1 MSPASYQTAP
11 PRVAME
17 SGKRDSNPRPR
28 ECHSRALPTELRP
41 RYIGP
46 RKTRSGGNTASYLDV
61 VAVSSVFAPVR
72 ELFGLCLVTQGDPG
86 LIDMPKHI
94 RRKKTTSPARAKPRA
109 AARAVAAPAKPAPAK
124 KRGRRRGLLSGLGT
138 HEHERDIL
146 DQYLHEV
153 SKTPLLTQKEEI
165 ALARK
170 VRAGDQESMQELVK
184 RNLRFVISV
193 AKKYQNRG
201 LPLTDLIGEGNVG
214 LLTAA
219 RKFDPDQG
227 VKFISYAVWWIRQ
240 AILAALARQG
250 RTVRVP
256 LNRTADLSRIVRT
269 AEFLRQTLRREPTPE
284 EISDATKLSLEVV
297 QSLAARALHRR
308 GSPRHRRSG
317 DGPVPVGRNRAGAEH
332 VAAPRRQGV
341 ASVLRAGRRP
351 RAYTRRDRWDARCDA
366 RPRAPAAGPRAQ
378 AAAGR
383 RGGEGPRKLR
393 GVNAVPRCTLHVTRG
408 PARTAGLLR
417 CRRRRGTC
425 NV

>member
-1 MSPASYQTAP
+1 LPPPAPPELPRAGTRHLIGAFTRCQAISRPFHEHFCCVCVLKSTQIGRTNAAYPEPKTAP
-11 PRVAME
+11 AA
-17 SGKRDSNPRPR
+17 K
-28 ECHSRALPTELRP
+28 A
-41 RYIGP
+41 
-46 RKTRSGGNTASYLDV
+46 KAK
-61 VAVSSVFAPVR
+61 APVAT
-72 ELFGLCLVTQGDPG
+72 E
-86 LIDMPKHI
+86 
-94 RRKKTTSPARAKPRA
+94 RRVVKR
-109 AARAVAAPAKPAPAK
+109 
-124 KRGRRRGLLSGLGT
+124 RGRRRGLLSGLGS

-170 VRAGDQESMQELVK
+170 VRAGDQEAMQELVK

-269 AEFLRQTLRREPTPE
+269 AEYLRQTLRREPTPE
-284 EISDATKLSLEVV
+284 EIADATKLSLEVV
-297 QSLAARALHRR
+297 QSLAALNTGDVRLDAPLDPDGDRSLIERFIAEDLPDTEDQAMDRFLSDEIEQALNTLQRRDAKVLRLYFGLDGGREHTLEEIGGMLGVTRERVRQLRDRALKRLR
-308 GSPRHRRSG
+308 DG
-317 DGPVPVGRNRAGAEH
+317 DVGKALASF
-332 VAAPRRQGV
+332 AA
-341 ASVLRAGRRP
+341 
-351 RAYTRRDRWDARCDA
+351 
-366 RPRAPAAGPRAQ
+366 
-378 AAAGR
+378 
-383 RGGEGPRKLR
+383 
-393 GVNAVPRCTLHVTRG
+393 
-408 PARTAGLLR
+408 
-417 CRRRRGTC
+417 
-425 NV
+425 